1 MDSFFRSAITFM
13 HCITLAQF
21 ASQIA
26 QHADV
31 WAQTPDEIP
40 TDAIHTYWISAK
52 TRHQQWH
59 EALSQFRDARNE
71 ADFGALRHYWSYYLP
86 VLQEIVVSDQLSRMV
101 ATVADMKQ
109 QAGDA
114 HESAASFFAIA
125 NGVYFSGLECS
136 NRLANLLLT
145 PAGVETRDLVML
157 NRLRRTCE
165 RWTDWQIGLM
175 NLGSQRSF
183 RFCFDVDRGETF
195 RDELKLSK
203 DRGQL
208 ELATQL
214 LTMSMLGSY
223 QRYLSKR
230 DGLKRNNQQWVE
242 SIMALLHP
250 AMFDLTG
257 LPMSVPG
264 SQSAQENA
272 GSVFT

>member
-1 MDSFFRSAITFM
+1 M

-26 QHADV
+26 RHTEV
-31 WAQTPDEIP
+31 WVHTPEEIP
-40 TDAIHTYWISAK
+40 TIAIHNYWIAAK

-59 EALSQFRDARNE
+59 EVLSQFRDARNE
-71 ADFGALRHYWSYYLP
+71 GDFAALRHCWSYYLP
-86 VLQEIVVSDQLSRMV
+86 VLQEIVVSDQLSRMI
-101 ATVADMKQ
+101 ATLAEMKQ
-109 QAGDA
+109 QTADS
-114 HESAASFFAIA
+114 HESSATFFAIA

-136 NRLANLLLT
+136 NRLATLLLQ

-175 NLGSQRSF
+175 NLGSQQSF
-183 RFCFDVDRGETF
+183 RFCFDVDRAETF
-195 RDELKLSK
+195 RDELKLS
-203 DRGQL
+203 RNAGQL
-208 ELATQL
+208 DLATQL
-214 LTMSMLGSY
+214 LTLSMLGSY

-242 SIMALLHP
+242 NIMALLQP

-257 LPMSVPG
+257 LPLEV
-264 SQSAQENA
+264 SASETSQENA
-272 GSVFT
+272 GGVFT

>member
-1 MDSFFRSAITFM
+1 M

-26 QHADV
+26 RHAEV
-31 WAQTPDEIP
+31 WVQGPDEIA
-40 TDAIHTYWISAK
+40 TNAIHNYWIAAK

-59 EALSQFRDARNE
+59 EVLSQFRDARNE
-71 ADFGALRHYWSYYLP
+71 GDFTALRHCWSYYLP
-86 VLQEIVVSDQLSRMV
+86 VLQEIVVSDQLSRMI
-101 ATVADMKQ
+101 ATLAEMRQHTADS
-109 QAGDA
+109 
-114 HESAASFFAIA
+114 HESSATFFAIA

-136 NRLANLLLT
+136 NRLATLLLQ

-175 NLGSQRSF
+175 NLGSQQSF
-183 RFCFDVDRGETF
+183 RFCFDVDRAETF
-195 RDELKLSK
+195 RDELKLS
-203 DRGQL
+203 RNAGQL
-208 ELATQL
+208 DLATQL
-214 LTMSMLGSY
+214 LTLSMLGSY

-242 SIMALLHP
+242 NIMALLQP

-257 LPMSVPG
+257 LPLEVPA
-264 SQSAQENA
+264 SEASQENA
-272 GSVFT
+272 GGVFT